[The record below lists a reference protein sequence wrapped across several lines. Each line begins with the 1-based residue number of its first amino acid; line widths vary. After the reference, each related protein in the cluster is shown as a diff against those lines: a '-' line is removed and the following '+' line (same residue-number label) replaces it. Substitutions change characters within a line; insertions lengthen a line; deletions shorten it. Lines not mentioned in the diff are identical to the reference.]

1 MRANYP
7 KGLGGPQNMN
17 GMMKQV
23 QKMQE
28 EMTALQTELEEREYE
43 VSAGG
48 GMVKVKINGK
58 REILHIDIQPDIV
71 DPDDIETLADVVT
84 AAVKEAI
91 KKVDSTSES
100 EMQKITG
107 GLNIPGLL

>member
-1 MRANYP
+1 MAKGGFGGFGGGNMQQLMRQA
-7 KGLGGPQNMN
+7 
-17 GMMKQV
+17 
-23 QKMQE
+23 QKMQQDME
-28 EMTALQTELEEREYE
+28 QAQQELGQMQIEA
-43 VSAGG
+43 SAGG

-84 AAVKEAI
+84 AAVNEAI